1 MPSLPAKTPLMGDFR
16 STRQIERHV
25 VARGVSYFVGAV
37 FYNTEALTNI
47 AIVGFDPRLGAGV
60 FINRGAYTRTRCGR
74 LGRARLRT
82 KRISRMLSAEV
93 LGSLIASLNRQCSW

>member
-1 MPSLPAKTPLMGDFR
+1 MVLLLIGSEVFVNPRCHAFFACKKTVDGDFR

-60 FINRGAYTRTRCGR
+60 LLIGVCTPAPAASAWDARG
-74 LGRARLRT
+74 
-82 KRISRMLSAEV
+82 
-93 LGSLIASLNRQCSW
+93 